1 MGESRYLLGEKLV
14 KPWAMEPEIL
24 DYNPVITT
32 DQLCDLGLVTYSLGF
47 LIKTQEYNSLYFLL
61 NFAVDLKLL

>member
-1 MGESRYLLGEKLV
+1 
-14 KPWAMEPEIL
+14 MEPEIL

-32 DQLCDLGLVTYSLGF
+32 DQLCDLGLVTYSLSF